1 MGQGPLSPALSCGL
15 TPTNCSQ
22 GTEQGLASVSLT
34 LRSLMCHFSRGAG
47 RRAWACV
54 SIGPGGRAD
63 SRAAAGNT
71 GEWGVS
77 SGAGEGAL
85 GLARLDTSPGPQDA
99 LTPLFVHIRL
109 CLAYFLPKLS
119 LLVKKS
125 TRETQRRD
133 LSQSA
138 LLASP
143 RHSQSTSEHEHSY
156 TPASVP
162 ARPCLQ
168 TAACC
173 AFHKH
178 LEDAS
183 VS

>member
-15 TPTNCSQ
+15 MPTNCSQ
-22 GTEQGLASVSLT
+22 GAERGLASVSLT

-77 SGAGEGAL
+77 GGAREGAL
-85 GLARLDTSPGPQDA
+85 GLAGLDTSPSHQDA
-99 LTPLFVHIRL
+99 LTPLFLHIRL
-109 CLAYFLPKLS
+109 CLVYFLPKLS
-119 LLVKKS
+119 VLVKKS
-125 TRETQRRD
+125 TRGTQCRN

-138 LLASP
+138 CWP
-143 RHSQSTSEHEHSY
+143 
-156 TPASVP
+156 P
-162 ARPCLQ
+162 
-168 TAACC
+168 
-173 AFHKH
+173 
-178 LEDAS
+178 
-183 VS
+183 